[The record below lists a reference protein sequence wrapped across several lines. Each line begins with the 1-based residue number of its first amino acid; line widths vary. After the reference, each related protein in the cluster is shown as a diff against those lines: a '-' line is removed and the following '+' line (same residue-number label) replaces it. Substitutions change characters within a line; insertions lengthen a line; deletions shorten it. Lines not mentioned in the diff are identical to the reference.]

1 MIDREQIA
9 IMVKDVERYLYDL
22 SEINIKTKEALSNKE
37 SYYAVSMLV
46 FSIMNRVLDVGNE
59 IISGSENIP
68 IPGSYGETFELLSQN
83 KIINP
88 KLSSSLS
95 GLTKYRNIIAHE
107 YYRLTNT
114 ELFKLKNDIFVV
126 QDFIKEIKNV
136 LKK

>member
-1 MIDREQIA
+1 MIDKEQIA
-9 IMVKDVERYLYDL
+9 IMVKDVERYLSDL
-22 SEINIKTKEALSNKE
+22 SEINVKTKDSLSNKE

-46 FSIMNRVLDVGNE
+46 FSIMNRVLDIGTEV
-59 IISGSENIP
+59 ISGSEKIP
-68 IPGSYGETFELLSQN
+68 IPGTYSETFELLSQS

-95 GLTKYRNIIAHE
+95 NLTKYRNIIAHE
-107 YYRLTNT
+107 YYRLTNA

-126 QDFIKEIKNV
+126 HDFITEIKNF